1 MGNECGRDRGTEG
14 RWGEGREGGREGG
27 RDLDRGSERGRV
39 FREEEIQRK
48 SMSQMM
54 EGEPDRGFSL

>member
-1 MGNECGRDRGTEG
+1 MSVGGTEG
-14 RWGEGREGGREGG
+14 RREDGEKGGMEGG